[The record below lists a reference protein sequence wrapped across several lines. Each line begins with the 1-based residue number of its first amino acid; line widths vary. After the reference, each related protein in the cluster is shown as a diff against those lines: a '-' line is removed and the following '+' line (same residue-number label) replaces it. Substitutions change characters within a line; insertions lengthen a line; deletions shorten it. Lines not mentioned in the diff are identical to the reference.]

1 MFLQKPAHQ
10 NIFAVLGPNFQRT
23 DTAFTMILA
32 RAPTCSLSSKPL
44 GGGRQFEGQSD
55 KIVPS
60 K

>member
-23 DTAFTMILA
+23 DSAFTVIPA

-44 GGGRQFEGQSD
+44 GGGRQFEG
-55 KIVPS
+55 
-60 K
+60 